1 MRTLAAALIGVAL
14 LPASVGQPRREPR
27 TLQADT
33 VTLRDVRRAA
43 DSPVSA
49 DLADSPDTLVVER
62 PFRARPGATAGVFV
76 VGRDGVLL
84 RRAVVTYGRAS
95 GALIQIVNGALP
107 GDRLIVSD
115 MSAWD
120 AFDGL
125 QLRYQR
131 LLEAAATRSGRLTAK
146 VLDSAAEALM
156 KLTFVLVIS
165 VLAHL
170 VVLVPPALASEC
182 GDTAGIAWVSGQ
194 GGTRGA
200 WQIHGFVSIGSE
212 RVDARG
218 VSTLPGSGD
227 VFIAEG
233 TTVSCADVD
242 GNGIAGVISIEMQ
255 FRSVP
260 SGRVLIAAIVPDAG
274 EMDEGG
280 LYGVTFRV
288 DDMTLAGEVLLVP
301 AAGVRAHYTT
311 AGHCRNAGCTKFRTQ
326 A

>member
-1 MRTLAAALIGVAL
+1 
-14 LPASVGQPRREPR
+14 
-27 TLQADT
+27 
-33 VTLRDVRRAA
+33 
-43 DSPVSA
+43 
-49 DLADSPDTLVVER
+49 
-62 PFRARPGATAGVFV
+62 
-76 VGRDGVLL
+76 
-84 RRAVVTYGRAS
+84 
-95 GALIQIVNGALP
+95 
-107 GDRLIVSD
+107 
-115 MSAWD
+115 
-120 AFDGL
+120 
-125 QLRYQR
+125 
-131 LLEAAATRSGRLTAK
+131 
-146 VLDSAAEALM
+146 M

-165 VLAHL
+165 VLAQL
-170 VVLVPPALASEC
+170 LVLVPTSLASEC
-182 GDTAGIAWVSGQ
+182 SDTAGIAWVSGQ

-218 VSTLPGSGD
+218 VSTLAGSGD

-242 GNGIAGVISIEMQ
+242 GNGVAGVISIEMQ

-301 AAGVRAHYTT
+301 AAGARAHYTT
-311 AGHCRNAGCTKFRTQ
+311 AGNCRNGACISFGSRRGADPDF
-326 A
+326 